1 MKMCKF
7 NVACI
12 NGCTEAEGPGKRLA
26 VWFQGCDKR
35 CAGCCN
41 PELFDFAPARILT
54 LDELFAIV
62 VEAKEKF
69 EIEGVTFLGG
79 EPTLQMGLA
88 ELSLALRKAG
98 LGVILFTGRQAEEL
112 PQNLTAAVDLIVD
125 GGFEQDNKETVR
137 NLVGSA
143 NQRII
148 FVTERYRSQEHWF
161 YAPRPKRV
169 EVNVAGGLFIT
180 GDSV

>member
-1 MKMCKF
+1 MKARKF

-12 NGCTEAEGPGKRLA
+12 NGCTEAEGPWKRLA

-41 PELFDFAPARILT
+41 PELFDFVPAHILT
-54 LDELFAIV
+54 SDELLAVAI
-62 VEAKEKF
+62 EAREKF
-69 EIEGVTFLGG
+69 DIEGVTFLGG
-79 EPTLQMGLA
+79 EPTLQEGLA
-88 ELSLALRKAG
+88 ELSSALRAAG
-98 LGVILFTGRQAEEL
+98 FGVILFTGRLAEEL
-112 PQNLTAAVDLIVD
+112 PPNLTAAVDLIVD
-125 GGFEQDNKETVR
+125 GGFERDNRETAR

-148 FVTERYRSQEHWF
+148 FVTERYRPQEQWF
-161 YAPRPKRV
+161 YTPRPKRV